1 MGKHSVGSQC
11 TESTI
16 SDGHCSLGDGP
27 ALRTATTKPP
37 VDGAGR
43 EDFP

>member
-1 MGKHSVGSQC
+1 MR
-11 TESTI
+11 
-16 SDGHCSLGDGP
+16 DGP